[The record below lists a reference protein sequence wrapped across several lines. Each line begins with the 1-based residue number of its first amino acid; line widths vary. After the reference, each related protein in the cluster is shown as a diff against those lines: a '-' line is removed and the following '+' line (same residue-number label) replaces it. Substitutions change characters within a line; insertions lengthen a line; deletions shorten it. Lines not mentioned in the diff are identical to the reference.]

1 MNLHLHA
8 KVMRRTFVRCT
19 VTLMMSLALA
29 ACASTAAR
37 PGPAAPAPAAA
48 AAAQPADSERLNRKF
63 QQAEA
68 LYLSGHLKEAA
79 AAFEELTR
87 AYPRDAHVWLKYGN
101 TLTKQGSY
109 DGAATAFQTALNL
122 DSAQGGAAINLALVR
137 LMQARESLDLALAR
151 VPAASPE
158 HAQADG
164 LERQLNSLLSPAEH
178 ATAGH

>member
-8 KVMRRTFVRCT
+8 KVMRRAFVRSAFA
-19 VTLMMSLALA
+19 LMTCLALA

-37 PGPAAPAPAAA
+37 PGPVAPAPAAV
-48 AAAQPADSERLNRKF
+48 AQPADSERLNRKF

-68 LYLSGHLKEAA
+68 LYLAGHFKEAA

-109 DGAATAFQTALNL
+109 EGAATAFQTALNL

-151 VPAASPE
+151 VPAATPE

-164 LERQLNSLLSPAEH
+164 LERQLNSLLAPAEH
-178 ATAGH
+178 ATPGH